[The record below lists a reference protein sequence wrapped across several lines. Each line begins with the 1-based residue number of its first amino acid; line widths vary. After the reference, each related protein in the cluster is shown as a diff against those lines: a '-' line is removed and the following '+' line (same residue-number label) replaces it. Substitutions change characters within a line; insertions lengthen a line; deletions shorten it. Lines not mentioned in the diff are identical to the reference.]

1 MNKNVLL
8 IGDNKTICAY
18 LEGLYVE
25 HGFTAETLMI
35 SLKKIH
41 RLLPQSATIR
51 KGKRIVLVYKNEDL
65 KCVTEVFGQADTAG
79 VFVCPW
85 DTHIAGRDHPP
96 LAECVIQIDNKK
108 PRLDYV
114 EIELSAACNLNC
126 KGCFQFSNLSKEEGF
141 ADFSVFLKDL
151 VRLKELFWGVGE
163 IRLLGG
169 EPLSNPDFLMF
180 VEAARTNFPDSDI
193 RLVSNGLLIQKL
205 SPEQLAQIK
214 KYNCVINISN
224 YPPTG
229 KVLKAITGCL
239 KKAGVPYSISLPIKI
254 FYKSLL
260 PEPTKSPEKAFNNCI
275 FTHCHALSQ
284 GKLAA
289 CSHQLYIGRLNAAFN
304 LDYPT
309 ESPGEVFNIH
319 HTDLNGWEIDA
330 LISAP
335 HNFCRYCNTG
345 MVPYKWESGSE
356 YCAKESDWIVTPT
369 PWNTMIIPFVQRV
382 LKMPAKRLRHFIGKP
397 KNRR

>member
-1 MNKNVLL
+1 MNKKVLL

-18 LEGLYVE
+18 LKGLYE
-25 HGFTAETLMI
+25 EQGFTADTLMI
-35 SLKKIH
+35 SIKRIH
-41 RLLPQSATIR
+41 RLLPENATIQQGR
-51 KGKRIVLVYKNEDL
+51 RIVLVYKNEDL
-65 KCVTEVFGQADTAG
+65 KCVTEVFGQTDTAD

-114 EIELSAACNLNC
+114 EIELSAVCNLNC

-141 ADFSVFLKDL
+141 ADFSVFIKDL
-151 VRLKELFWGVGE
+151 VKLKELFWGVRE

-169 EPLSNPDFLMF
+169 EPLLNRDFLMF
-180 VEAARTNFPDSDI
+180 VEAARTIFPDSDI
-193 RLVSNGLLIQKL
+193 RLASNGLLIHKL

-229 KVLKAITGCL
+229 KILKSITAIL
-239 KKAGVPYSISLPIKI
+239 KKAGVPYHISLPIKV

-260 PEPTKSPEKAFNNCI
+260 PEPSKSPEKAFNNCI
-275 FTHCHALSQ
+275 FTHCHALAQ

-289 CSHQLYIGRLNAAFN
+289 CSHQMYVGRLNEAFN

-309 ESPGEVFNIH
+309 DGSGEVFDIH
-319 HTDLNGWEIDA
+319 NTDLNGWEINE
-330 LISAP
+330 LISGP
-335 HNFCRYCNTG
+335 HNFCRYCNPG
-345 MVPYKWESGSE
+345 MVPYKWKSACVN
-356 YCAKESDWIVTPT
+356 CAKESDWILTPT
-369 PWNTMIIPFVQRV
+369 PWNTGVIPFVQRAV
-382 LKMPAKRLRHFIGKP
+382 KAPAKRLRHFIGKP
-397 KNRR
+397 KHGR